1 MEEEITFLFDIFLP
15 KIIAGFD
22 ISHLLLDF
30 KRQVY
35 AFEIYIYKIIDLI
48 DSQIVYSDELLTVM
62 VEIIIVFV
70 STQLLRK
77 QREANKSFM
86 RMTLFLISHALAQMH
101 NKRPLVLLWNFI
113 ISLLREH
120 AALHQSNSYEQL
132 SAHMLA
138 E

>member
-48 DSQIVYSDELLTVM
+48 DS
-62 VEIIIVFV
+62 
-70 STQLLRK
+70 
-77 QREANKSFM
+77 
-86 RMTLFLISHALAQMH
+86 
-101 NKRPLVLLWNFI
+101 
-113 ISLLREH
+113 
-120 AALHQSNSYEQL
+120 
-132 SAHMLA
+132 
-138 E
+138 